1 MQKKLERD
9 EQNKMI
15 AGVAAGIA
23 EYINVEVTWI
33 RVLFLLL
40 AIFGLSGV
48 WIYLILWVAVPAK
61 PFLFSNMGST
71 DYKVQEN
78 FTSATSDF
86 NQPDTKKAGSARVI
100 AGVFLVLIG
109 FYFLLDQF
117 MILPEWFSVA
127 KLWPVF
133 FIFIGLVIL
142 LKPSKKQP
150 PITAYPK
157 DKPFADGGQNT
168 DDGSLA

>member
-15 AGVAAGIA
+15 AGVAAGVA
-23 EYINVEVTWI
+23 EYLNVEVTWI

-48 WIYLILWVAVPAK
+48 WIYLILWIAVPAK
-61 PFLFSNMGST
+61 PFLFSNMGT
-71 DYKVQEN
+71 DYKVKED
-78 FTSATSDF
+78 FTSTTSDF
-86 NQPDTKKAGSARVI
+86 NPPDIKKSGSGRVI

-117 MILPEWFSVA
+117 MILPEWFSVE

-142 LKPSKKQP
+142 LKPSKKQASGTP
-150 PITAYPK
+150 YSK
-157 DKPFADGGQNT
+157 DNTPADGGQNT

>member
-23 EYINVEVTWI
+23 EYLNVEVTWI

-48 WIYLILWVAVPAK
+48 WIYLILWIAVPAK
-61 PFLFSNMGST
+61 PFMFSNMET
-71 DYKVQEN
+71 DYKVREN
-78 FTSATSDF
+78 FTSTFS
-86 NQPDTKKAGSARVI
+86 QPDIKKSGSGRVI

-117 MILPEWFSVA
+117 MILPEWFSVE

-142 LKPSKKQP
+142 LKPSKKQVTDTP
-150 PITAYPK
+150 YPK
-157 DKPFADGGQNT
+157 DNTPADGGQNT

>member
-23 EYINVEVTWI
+23 EYLNVEVTWI

-48 WIYLILWVAVPAK
+48 WIYLILWIAVPAK
-61 PFLFSNMGST
+61 PFLFSNMGT
-71 DYKVQEN
+71 DYKVKEN

-86 NQPDTKKAGSARVI
+86 NPPNIKKSGSGRMI
-100 AGVFLVLIG
+100 GGVFLVLIG

-117 MILPEWFSVA
+117 MILPEWFSVE

-142 LKPSKKQP
+142 LKPSKKQSP
-150 PITAYPK
+150 TTSYPK
-157 DKPFADGGQNT
+157 DPIADGGQNT

>member
-23 EYINVEVTWI
+23 EYLNVEVTWI

-48 WIYLILWVAVPAK
+48 WIYLILWIAVPAK
-61 PFLFSNMGST
+61 PFMFSNMET
-71 DYKVQEN
+71 DNKVREN
-78 FTSATSDF
+78 FTSTFS
-86 NQPDTKKAGSARVI
+86 QPDIKKSGSGRVI

-117 MILPEWFSVA
+117 MILPEWFSVE

-142 LKPSKKQP
+142 LKPSKKQVSDTP
-150 PITAYPK
+150 YPK
-157 DKPFADGGQNT
+157 DNTPADGGQNT